1 MKRAAVIIGINKSGD
16 LPKLKDAARGAR
28 LVENWARRQGMDPV
42 HVFTDTN
49 APVEA
54 TAIWKAIKALV
65 DAANVGQLV
74 VYFAGHGVNRQR
86 HEYWLLSG
94 APDNSN
100 EAVNVAGSAALAF
113 TCGIPH
119 IVFISDAC
127 RTAAEGVRAQSI
139 TGSEIFP
146 NREGTDAPVDQF
158 FACQL
163 GQPSHELKD
172 PAITSGEFRALY
184 TQELVPALLGRRP
197 QVVEWSAQGDDRA
210 GFVRMRPLRD
220 FLASAIAARLEG
232 SQLQTK
238 VIQVP
243 TAQISSDPPAWI
255 SRVAESA
262 ANSLGLSLPGAG
274 GPIVPPESE
283 AKAAS
288 SLLRSALAA
297 DAVKLQQALDQG
309 RASRVTAV
317 SEMVDATELMAQPF
331 GRMHHET
338 RCGFK
343 IRGGRIV
350 AMHARNARPEF
361 AFDDS
366 PAGDDIRVADVTRPG
381 ASVLLILDTGAGI
394 LLPAIPEFLATLT
407 VKDGELVDVAYEPSE
422 NTWRWPAYQ
431 RTAKEIRALR
441 AIAASS
447 MMHGVFKLER
457 DDALPIA
464 QRMQYAKGVD
474 PSLAVYAVHAYHD
487 LQRTDLIREMLRYL
501 SEDLGAPL
509 FDVALLARALDN
521 KTVTATSNVLSAV
534 PLLSQGW
541 ALLSAYRVSLPPTLQ
556 RLQERLLPSLW
567 TMLDPQGT
575 ELAHGAIDSG
585 EIK

>member
-16 LPKLKDAARGAR
+16 LPKLKDAVRGAR
-28 LVENWARRQGMDPV
+28 LVENWARQQLMDPV
-42 HVFTDTN
+42 HVFTDTD

-65 DAANVGQLV
+65 DAANVSQLV

-100 EAVNVAGSAALAF
+100 EAVNVAGSVALAA

-172 PAITSGEFRALY
+172 AAITSGEFRALY

-197 QVVEWSAQGDDRA
+197 KVVEWSAEGDDRT
-210 GFVRMRPLRD
+210 GLVRMRPLRD

-243 TAQISSDPPAWI
+243 TAQISSDPPVWI
-255 SRVAESA
+255 SRVAESGA
-262 ANSLGLSLPGAG
+262 KSLGLSLPGGG
-274 GPIVPPESE
+274 GPITPPES
-283 AKAAS
+283 AATAAS
-288 SLLRSALAA
+288 SLLRSALSA
-297 DAVKLQQALDQG
+297 DAAKLRTALEQG
-309 RASRVTAV
+309 RVSRVAAV
-317 SEMVDATELMAQPF
+317 SEIVGTAELIARPF

-338 RCGFK
+338 ECGFK

-350 AMHARNARPEF
+350 AMHARNARLEF
-361 AFDDS
+361 ALDDS
-366 PAGDDIRVADVTRPG
+366 PNRDDIRVASLTPPG
-381 ASVLLILDTGAGI
+381 ASVLLVLDTGAGI

-422 NTWRWPAYQ
+422 NTWRWPEYR
-431 RTAKEIRALR
+431 RTASEIRALR

-447 MMHGVFKLER
+447 MTQGVFKLER
-457 DDALPIA
+457 DNALPIA
-464 QRMQYAKGVD
+464 RRMQYAKGLD
-474 PSLAVYAVHAYHD
+474 PSLAVYAAHAYHD
-487 LQRTDLIREMLRYL
+487 LQRTDLVREMIPYL
-501 SEDLGAPL
+501 LEDLGAPL
-509 FDVALLARALDN
+509 FDVAFLARTLD

-575 ELAHGAIDSG
+575 ELARGAINSG